1 MTEYRTRALATPELG
16 IGGCKECLLRVNRVV
31 AGSCRSL
38 ADFRNALKADIS
50 SIAHGKFLLPVTEEY
65 DHARRCQFRAA
76 GTQADTLE

>member
-1 MTEYRTRALATPELG
+1 
-16 IGGCKECLLRVNRVV
+16 
-31 AGSCRSL
+31 L